1 MYKIGELSR
10 LTGVSNDTLRYYEKM
25 ELILPADRT
34 AAGYRLYEPAA
45 LERLRFIQR
54 AKMVGFT
61 LDGIKELLSLRLDKA
76 HHSCGEV
83 KQMTEN
89 KLQEIEQKLT
99 ELKRIRGALRVMNDA
114 CCGGDESAEHC
125 TILQALETGEPVKME
140 APC

>member
-76 HHSCGEV
+76 HHSCAEV
-83 KQMTEN
+83 KQMTED
-89 KLQEIEQKLT
+89 KLSETEQKIT
-99 ELKRIRGALRVMNDA
+99 ELRRIKDALKLMNDA
-114 CCGGDESAEHC
+114 CCGGDISAEHC
-125 TILQALETGEPVKME
+125 TILQALETGEPITQEVS
-140 APC
+140 C